1 MLAWLSLLLVGV
13 MTQDCEGGYSP
24 AVCPG
29 HCPGPEV
36 DGCGGCMLALK
47 GSILG
52 PQETSLLHDL
62 VISLTHIR
70 TRYLE
75 GKDQPRGAVEGPV
88 TNLRG
93 TFATF
98 DFIVHWNPPE
108 TGDHC
113 VSTYQVC
120 YAPTDGS
127 AAETCVFHKADVLYW
142 FSSSVLTPCTEYSV
156 TVSPVDL
163 NNKISHGSFL
173 TMETAPD
180 EVSGFQVTV
189 KTPHALSLSWD
200 LPSEGESCVKSYN
213 LEWCNWTNTRPT
225 VCNFKKVP
233 LPADTSEFHLTELEA
248 CTQFTV
254 VLTALGD
261 ADQVSPETYFN
272 VHTGVVDSPGP
283 VENIRISYL
292 TSYTFR
298 LAFDPPR
305 ENENCVQDYV
315 VCESVTGSV
324 DQTCHTTVKNSR
336 TWINKMKLN
345 PCTNYTVIIKAR
357 DHDSVHT
364 DDASITIHTAQDRV
378 VNLRTQEVSTTS
390 IEVVW
395 DNPPPEFFCAS
406 DYRLVWCIS
415 PGLCNMTTTI
425 VSSDNTDYTITNLLP
440 CTNYAII
447 LYALGPND
455 VESSNL
461 IITQK
466 THCECFIQVE
476 LRNQE
481 HERDSPRK
489 VRETSRSLE
498 EHVGAKQ

>member
-1 MLAWLSLLLVGV
+1 MSVPTLLSKQCGRRCNVKMLDAHSGRQSQSPPRNWPHNKLWKPVQSRS
-13 MTQDCEGGYSP
+13 EGIVP
-24 AVCPG
+24 
-29 HCPGPEV
+29 
-36 DGCGGCMLALK
+36 
-47 GSILG
+47 
-52 PQETSLLHDL
+52 
-62 VISLTHIR
+62 
-70 TRYLE
+70 YLQQRPPPH
-75 GKDQPRGAVEGPV
+75 GQRLEGPV

-93 TFATF
+93 NIATF

-108 TGDHC
+108 TGEHC
-113 VSTYQVC
+113 VSAYQVC
-120 YAPTDGS
+120 YVPTDGS
-127 AAETCVFHKADVLYW
+127 AIETCVFHKADSLYW
-142 FSSSVLTPCTEYSV
+142 FSPSVLTPCTEYSV

-163 NNKISHGSFL
+163 NNTMSHGSSI
-173 TMETAPD
+173 TMQTAPD
-180 EVSGFQVTV
+180 EVSGFQVTA
-189 KTPHALSLSWD
+189 KTPHALSFSWD
-200 LPSEGESCVKSYN
+200 LPGEGESCVKSYS
-213 LEWCNWTNTRPT
+213 LEWCNWTNTRPS
-225 VCNFKKVP
+225 VCNFKKIP
-233 LPADTSEFHLTELEA
+233 LPANTSEYHLTELEA

-254 VLTALGD
+254 VLTTLGD
-261 ADQVSPETYFN
+261 ADHISPETYFN

-292 TSYTFR
+292 TSYAFR
-298 LAFDPPR
+298 LEFDPPK

-315 VCESVTGSV
+315 VCESVTGSG
-324 DQTCHTTVKNSR
+324 DQTCHTTMKNSR
-336 TWINKMKLN
+336 TWINKMRLD

-395 DNPPPEFFCAS
+395 DNPAPEFFCAS

-440 CTNYAII
+440 CTNYALM

-455 VESSNL
+455 VESSHM

-466 THCECFIQVE
+466 THCE
-476 LRNQE
+476 
-481 HERDSPRK
+481 
-489 VRETSRSLE
+489 
-498 EHVGAKQ
+498 